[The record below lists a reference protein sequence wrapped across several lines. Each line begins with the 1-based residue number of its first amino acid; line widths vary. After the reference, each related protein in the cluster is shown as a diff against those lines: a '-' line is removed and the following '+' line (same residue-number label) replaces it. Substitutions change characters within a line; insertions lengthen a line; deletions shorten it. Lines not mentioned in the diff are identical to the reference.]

1 MTDPEAQAAG
11 PLVDGRSRSQTGPT
25 TRRGYVLVILMITA
39 ALAAVEGTIVATAMP
54 SIVASLGGFE
64 YYSWVF
70 AAYLLSQAVSTPIF
84 GRLADLHGRK
94 NVLIIGIAAFLAAS
108 IACGFATSMPMLV
121 VFRLLQG
128 LGAGSTMT
136 IVSTLAGDLFD
147 VHERGRVQA
156 YLSSV
161 WGVSAVLGPL
171 LGGAL
176 VEHAHWSWIFWFN
189 VPIGIIAIV
198 GLRLFLHETPVPRKA
213 DLDLVSAGL
222 LFVAIGAMMLLFT
235 QGPAWGW
242 LPSLGLVVLSVVTGS
257 RFFARQMR
265 VPEPLISSETWS
277 DRLLLLANLVTFGAG
292 MLMIGLVTY
301 SPTYV
306 QGVMGYSPTVA
317 GLTLTAMS
325 FGWTLAS
332 VMAGRLVVPL
342 GPAMTGRLGGV
353 FAFLGGAMYL
363 FLTPA
368 RGPWWVAAS
377 SAIVGLGLGFL
388 MTTTIVTIQTLVSWQ
403 RRGTATA
410 TNMLMRILGNSVGA
424 AFLGGILNLALNRA
438 VATLPGASGD
448 PAERARVLAQIESL
462 LTPGAEVVADDAL
475 VGLLAGGLHVVYIGV
490 FVTGIVVLLLAFAL
504 PRSRRLA

>member
-1 MTDPEAQAAG
+1 MTESEAQVAG
-11 PLVDGRSRSQTGPT
+11 PPVNEPARAEDGPT
-25 TRRGYVLVILMITA
+25 TKRGYVLVILMITA

-84 GRLADLHGRK
+84 GRLADLYGRK
-94 NVLIIGIAAFLAAS
+94 NVLIIGISAFLAAS
-108 IACGFATSMPMLV
+108 VACGFATSMPMLV

-176 VEHAHWSWIFWFN
+176 VEHAHWAWIFWFN
-189 VPIGIIAIV
+189 VPIGIVSII
-198 GLRLFLHETPVPRKA
+198 GLRLFLHEKPVQRKA
-213 DLDLVSAGL
+213 ELDLVSAGL

-242 LPSLGLVVLSVVTGS
+242 LPSLALAAVSFVAGS

-306 QGVMGYSPTVA
+306 QGVMGYSPTIA

-325 FGWTLAS
+325 FGWTTAS
-332 VMAGRLVVPL
+332 VTAGRLVVPL
-342 GPAMTGRLGGV
+342 GPALTGRLGGV
-353 FAFLGGAMYL
+353 FAFLGGGMYL
-363 FLTPA
+363 FLTPE

-377 SAIVGLGLGFL
+377 SAVVGLGLGFL

-424 AFLGGILNLALNRA
+424 AFLGGVLNLALNRA
-438 VATLPGASGD
+438 VADMPGASGSA
-448 PAERARVLAQIESL
+448 AEREQVLAQIERL
-462 LTPGAEVVADDAL
+462 LTPGAEVVSDERL
-475 VGLLAGGLHVVYIGV
+475 IGVLAGGLHVVYIGV
-490 FVTGIVVLLLAFAL
+490 FVTGIVVLVLAFML